1 MANAQEALTILVTG
15 GTEGLGKA
23 IALRLAR
30 EGHRV
35 FAAGRSAE
43 RRARVTEEARKLD
56 LSVTPLE
63 MDVCDESSVARA
75 LAELRAAAGP
85 VDVLIN
91 NAGIA
96 YVVTMEEI
104 RMEHLR
110 AQFETNYFAYVR
122 LIQHVLPEMRARRR
136 GWIVNMSS
144 QGGRFAL
151 PLFGPYSGTK
161 FAVEAMSDA
170 LRYELI
176 PFGVKVILIEPGII
190 RTKIEETSTELVS
203 EYKELSRSGPYA
215 GVYRGFVKGW
225 QAEKEKSHAT
235 PEDCAEIVLGALK
248 ARQPRARYSVP
259 ASAGRAMWFVR
270 LLPDKTVDRHVSRN
284 FGLVDEGL
292 VDAGLDGA
300 ANAPKPG
307 DNAPQ

>member
-1 MANAQEALTILVTG
+1 MANAQDTLTVLVTG
-15 GTEGLGKA
+15 GTEGLGRA

-43 RRARVTEEARKLD
+43 RRARIAEDARKLN
-56 LSVTPLE
+56 LAITPLE
-63 MDVCDESSVARA
+63 MDVCDLGSVERG
-75 LAELRAAAGP
+75 LAQLRDAAGP

-91 NAGIA
+91 NAGVA

-104 RMEHLR
+104 RIEHLR

-122 LIQHVLPEMRARRR
+122 LIQQVLPDMRARRR
-136 GWIVNMSS
+136 GWIINMSS

-170 LRYELI
+170 LRFELM

-190 RTKIEETSTELVS
+190 RTNIEATSTELAAD
-203 EYKELSRSGPYA
+203 YRELSRTGPYA

-225 QAEKEKSHAT
+225 QAEKDKAHTT
-235 PEDCAEIVLGALK
+235 PEDCAEIVLSALK
-248 ARQPRARYSVP
+248 AREPRARYSVP
-259 ASAGRAMWFVR
+259 AKAGRAMWFVR
-270 LLPDKTVDRHVSRN
+270 LLPDKMTDRHVAN
-284 FGLVDEGL
+284 QFGLNEAVT
-292 VDAGLDGA
+292 
-300 ANAPKPG
+300 APKP
-307 DNAPQ
+307 AQSPTK

>member
-1 MANAQEALTILVTG
+1 MANAQDALTVLVTG
-15 GTEGLGKA
+15 GTEGLGRA

-43 RRARVTEEARKLD
+43 RRARIAEEAQKLN
-56 LSVTPLE
+56 LAITPLV
-63 MDVCDESSVARA
+63 MDVCDLGSVERG
-75 LAELRAAAGP
+75 LAQLRDAAGP

-91 NAGIA
+91 NAGVA

-122 LIQHVLPEMRARRR
+122 LIQQVLPDMRVRRR
-136 GWIVNMSS
+136 GWIINMSS

-170 LRYELI
+170 LRYELM
-176 PFGVKVILIEPGII
+176 PFGVRVILIEPGII
-190 RTKIEETSTELVS
+190 RTNIEATSTELAAD
-203 EYKELSRSGPYA
+203 YRELSRTGPYA

-225 QAEKEKSHAT
+225 QAEKDKAHTT
-235 PEDCAEIVLGALK
+235 PEDCAEIVLSALK
-248 ARQPRARYSVP
+248 AREPRARYSVP
-259 ASAGRAMWFVR
+259 AKAGRAMWFVR
-270 LLPDKTVDRHVSRN
+270 LLPDKTTDRHVASQ
-284 FGLVDEGL
+284 FGLNE
-292 VDAGLDGA
+292 AIT
-300 ANAPKPG
+300 APKP
-307 DNAPQ
+307 AQSPPK

>member
-1 MANAQEALTILVTG
+1 MANAQDALTVLVTG
-15 GTEGLGKA
+15 GTEGLGRA

-43 RRARVTEEARKLD
+43 RRARIAEDARKLN
-56 LSVTPLE
+56 LAITPLE
-63 MDVCDESSVARA
+63 MDVCDGDGVERG
-75 LAELRAAAGP
+75 LAQLRDAAGP

-91 NAGIA
+91 NAGVA

-122 LIQHVLPEMRARRR
+122 LIQQVLPDMRARRR
-136 GWIVNMSS
+136 GWIINMSS

-170 LRYELI
+170 LRYELM

-190 RTKIEETSTELVS
+190 RTNIEATSTELAAD
-203 EYKELSRSGPYA
+203 YRELSRTGPYA

-225 QAEKEKSHAT
+225 QAEKDKAHTT
-235 PEDCAEIVLGALK
+235 PEDCAEIVLKALES
-248 ARQPRARYSVP
+248 RDPHPRYPVP
-259 ASAGRAMWFVR
+259 ASARRTLWLMSLVPGRF
-270 LLPDKTVDRHVSRN
+270 LDRRVARE
-284 FGLVDEGL
+284 FGL
-292 VDAGLDGA
+292 DAA
-300 ANAPKPG
+300 QESKSSAPR
-307 DNAPQ
+307 